1 MIQYLRG
8 HSFCHAAPKRSDR
21 PRAQGPS
28 LRGHLSGS
36 AGPEDTIRCDEK
48 VLATSYCTA
57 RVLGCCLRQ
66 ARRGARRDTRI
77 SAPRASGSSCPKG
90 LVSRPRLSSWHEK
103 GQVQGSLENTPQGA
117 CPKDPQHPWDSNSR
131 RHFGYF
137 HPIQLCHHFLSI
149 CYAPNGALIIHTV
162 LC

>member
-21 PRAQGPS
+21 PRARGPS
-28 LRGHLSGS
+28 LRGHVSGS
-36 AGPEDTIRCDEK
+36 AGPEDTIHCDEK
-48 VLATSYCTA
+48 VLAASYCTA

-66 ARRGARRDTRI
+66 ACRG
-77 SAPRASGSSCPKG
+77 APRARGSSCPKG
-90 LVSRPRLSSWHEK
+90 LVSRPRLSSRHEK

-117 CPKDPQHPWDSNSR
+117 CPKDSQHPWDSDSR
-131 RHFGYF
+131 RHFGSF
-137 HPIQLCHHFLSI
+137 RPIQLCHHFLSI